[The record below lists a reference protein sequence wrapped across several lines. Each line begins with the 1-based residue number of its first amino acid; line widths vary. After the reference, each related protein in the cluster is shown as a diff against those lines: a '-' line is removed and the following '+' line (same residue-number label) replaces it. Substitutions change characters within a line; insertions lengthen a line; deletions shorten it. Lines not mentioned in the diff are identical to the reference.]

1 MLTTQL
7 VRYAAAEDF
16 PFMISYVKKGCAI
29 TGSTFFSTS
38 SGMLFASKAKISS
51 RKAPGLFIIFCA
63 PFQSSF
69 FFSAFSRNA
78 VAAHTSMHSTGGL
91 PSDFNSWMAGFVRQF
106 TASFAASIAGIAS
119 PSSPSACALMAAASE
134 ASAFVFSASSLA
146 AAFST
151 FAFSVATVTCA
162 INASVAV
169 FFSSTCTIVTFR
181 SSFSPSTFSCTCSM
195 MVRPFSSRSKFTV
208 TFAWRSFNM
217 IR

>member
-1 MLTTQL
+1 M
-7 VRYAAAEDF
+7 
-16 PFMISYVKKGCAI
+16 SKVKNGCAI

-38 SGMLFASKAKISS
+38 SGMLLASNAKISS
-51 RKAPGLFIIFCA
+51 KNAPGLFIIFCA

-69 FFSAFSRNA
+69 FFSAFRRNA

-106 TASFAASIAGIAS
+106 TASLAASIAGMAS
-119 PSSPSACALMAAASE
+119 ASSPSACALIAAASD

-146 AAFST
+146 AAFSI
-151 FAFSVATVTCA
+151 FAFSVASVTCA
-162 INASVAV
+162 ISASVAV

-195 MVRPFSSRSKFTV
+195 IVRPFSRRSKLTV
-208 TFAWRSFNM
+208 TFAWRSLS
-217 IR
+217 ITR